1 MGDANQETT
10 LEGHHF
16 VVLGWDDPGVM
27 ADVERAGMKRGS
39 WEFQKDAKKMLV
51 KAVIALGHYAEGGLT
66 TRAALPQHGGLHDR
80 ARERQHVRGGRR
92 AALHGLRLRER
103 RHPASPPMG
112 RAASAGGHGSEG
124 DGDHRGGGSRGET
137 VPAASSGLSVL
148 PSDDPR
154 LPKA

>member
-51 KAVIALGHYAEGGLT
+51 KAVIALGHFAT
-66 TRAALPQHGGLHDR
+66 TRGA
-80 ARERQHVRGGRR
+80 
-92 AALHGLRLRER
+92 
-103 RHPASPPMG
+103 
-112 RAASAGGHGSEG
+112 
-124 DGDHRGGGSRGET
+124 DG
-137 VPAASSGLSVL
+137 P
-148 PSDDPR
+148 
-154 LPKA
+154 